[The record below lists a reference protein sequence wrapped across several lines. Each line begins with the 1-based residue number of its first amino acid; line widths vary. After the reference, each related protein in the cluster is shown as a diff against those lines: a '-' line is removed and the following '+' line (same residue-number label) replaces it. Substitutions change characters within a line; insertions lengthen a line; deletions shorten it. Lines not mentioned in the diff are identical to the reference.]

1 MLPHT
6 STIMMRR
13 NSAMERASKTNN
25 VMTASSS
32 SGSIG
37 QHHQQHHHHNSHL
50 HQSPILTSIENQ
62 IAPKHVQI
70 SPVIPV
76 ANRRQR

>member
-25 VMTASSS
+25 TMTASSS

-37 QHHQQHHHHNSHL
+37 HQQYTTTPNSHL
-50 HQSPILTSIENQ
+50 HQSPVLTSIENQ
-62 IAPKHVQI
+62 LAPKHVQI
-70 SPVIPV
+70 SPVIPPV
-76 ANRRQR
+76 NRRQR